1 MYTLINGSP
10 KIVNSNSENFLN
22 KVSEKIKNFNL
33 FYLKKDNYEN
43 ILDSIYK
50 SDTIV
55 LAFPLY
61 ADSPTSITLE
71 FLDYLY
77 DNNINLNKKNCYIII
92 NCGFREGIHNIT
104 ALNIIKR
111 FLKKVNGIYKGSIL
125 IGAGEVVGKD
135 KFKFCS
141 KKALSNLDDFIKHIN
156 NKEKC
161 KEIITTM
168 DYLNNKWFI
177 KIANHNWRKTAR
189 KNHIKI

>member
-10 KIVNSNSENFLN
+10 KIVNSNSENFLK
-22 KVSEKIKNFNL
+22 KVSNKINNYNL
-33 FYLKKDNYEN
+33 FYLKKDSYEH
-43 ILDSIYK
+43 IIDSIHK

-61 ADSPTSITLE
+61 ADSPPSITLK

-77 DNNINLNKKNCYIII
+77 DKNINLNKKNFYIII

-104 ALNIIKR
+104 ALNIIKN
-111 FLKKVNGIYKGSIL
+111 FIKKVKGTYKGSIL

-141 KKALSNLDDFIKHIN
+141 KKALSNLDDFINHIKKK
-156 NKEKC
+156 KEC
-161 KEIITTM
+161 KDIITTM
-168 DYLNNKWFI
+168 DFLNNKWFI
-177 KIANHNWRKTAR
+177 KIANHNWRKSAR